1 VLTLRKRENNNIEP
15 QPFDDVEI
23 PEPLNNDEIPQ
34 PLNRQVTDIPKPN
47 RLSNEK
53 LI

>member
-1 VLTLRKRENNNIEP
+1 VLILRKLDYSSNEP
-15 QPFDDVEI
+15 QTFDGEEI

-34 PLNRQVTDIPKPN
+34 PLSGQVTNIPKPN